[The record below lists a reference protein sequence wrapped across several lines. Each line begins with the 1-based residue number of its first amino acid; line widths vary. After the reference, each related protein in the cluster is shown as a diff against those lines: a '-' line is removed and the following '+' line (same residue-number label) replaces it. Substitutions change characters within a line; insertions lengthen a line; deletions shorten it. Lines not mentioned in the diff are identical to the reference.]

1 MAPPVPSIVA
11 VSVAIYRR
19 LLGAYPPGFRRAYG
33 PQMVHMFRDCCQD
46 AYRRAGARGVLR
58 IWLAAGRDLITNVV
72 AEYGATI
79 GEWYRAWRAG
89 REGPIVQGCGTRP
102 TVRAYRS
109 LLYAGVWLL
118 LSAAGNALIPLPWST
133 DARGAMV
140 IALLLIPALPLGFTL
155 VLLHKKR
162 YRAAHAG
169 ALCTALISI
178 IWASLFCFIAVNS
191 LLQPESS
198 DNPKNITDWCAIWFV
213 LRARHDL
220 DRAGHGLARVG
231 P

>member
-1 MAPPVPSIVA
+1 MMDPREHLLVKASAYVYRTLLVFYPRAFRRIYGPRLVQVFRDQCRVA
-11 VSVAIYRR
+11 VRQRGTMGLVVVWVRT
-19 LLGAYPPGFRRAYG
+19 LGDLVITATAER
-33 PQMVHMFRDCCQD
+33 
-46 AYRRAGARGVLR
+46 GA
-58 IWLAAGRDLITNVV
+58 
-72 AEYGATI
+72 
-79 GEWYRAWRAG
+79 
-89 REGPIVQGCGTRP
+89 IVQGGGTRP
-102 TVRAYRS
+102 TVLAYRS

-118 LSAAGNALIPLPWST
+118 LSAAGDALIPLPWST
-133 DARGAMV
+133 DARVTML

-191 LLQPESS
+191 LLQQGSS
-198 DNPKNITDWCAIWFV
+198 DNPKNITDWWLLGFRLLSTGAIWFV

>member
-1 MAPPVPSIVA
+1 MAPPPVPPLVA
-11 VSVAIYRR
+11 VSVAVYRR
-19 LLGAYPPGFRRAYG
+19 LLRAYPPGFRRAYG
-33 PQMVHMFRDCCQD
+33 PQMVHMFRDQCRVAIRQRGTMGLVVVWVRTLGD
-46 AYRRAGARGVLR
+46 FVITATAEQGA
-58 IWLAAGRDLITNVV
+58 
-72 AEYGATI
+72 
-79 GEWYRAWRAG
+79 
-89 REGPIVQGCGTRP
+89 IVQGGGTHR
-102 TVRAYRS
+102 TARAYSS

-133 DARGAMV
+133 DARVTML

-169 ALCTALISI
+169 TLCTALIWI
-178 IWASLFCFIAVNS
+178 IWITLFCLIAMNS
-191 LLQPESS
+191 LLQPGSP
-198 DNPKNITDWCAIWFV
+198 DNPKDITDWWLLGCRLLSIGAIWFV

-231 P
+231 T